1 MFDNTARIRELND
14 EFRKLRMPSGWNSGK
29 VVITSGVQ
37 NTLGKM
43 VLEALDLVA
52 NFDAFTV
59 DNDPHG
65 EHAFGSIEIENHQL
79 FWKIVRHAVIIASC
93 AAVLAVVPIS
103 AWQRPTTPFFCYPCA
118 TQATWVKG
126 WN

>member
-1 MFDNTARIRELND
+1 MSDNTARIRELND
-14 EFRKLRMPSGWNSGK
+14 EFRKLRTPPGRNSGK

-37 NTLGKM
+37 NTLGKT

-65 EHAFGSIEIENHQL
+65 EHDFGSIEIENHQL
-79 FWKIVRHAVIIASC
+79 FWKIDYYDASM
-93 AAVLAVVPIS
+93 AAGSEDPSDPTQTTRVL
-103 AWQRPTTPFFCYPCA
+103 TLMLTEEY
-118 TQATWVKG
+118 
-126 WN
+126 